1 MQTNNTSI
9 MFDVERSLKESPPN
23 YPDGVTF
30 KKRIV
35 VNRKNLIR
43 QYQPRNLTLQIT
55 NVAPIRTSYEV
66 NGILYD
72 QPVKATEVNPKD
84 SKKLNL
90 LAGYTRDAAEE
101 ELSWDATMVD
111 VLEFDTPR
119 DRRAFMYTT
128 NIVKNPRT
136 GNTNADLAKVLLML

>member
-55 NVAPIRTSYEV
+55 NVAPIFAISS
-66 NGILYD
+66 NFSLLGIGVADPSVL
-72 QPVKATEVNPKD
+72 VKITV
-84 SKKLNL
+84 
-90 LAGYTRDAAEE
+90 
-101 ELSWDATMVD
+101 
-111 VLEFDTPR
+111 
-119 DRRAFMYTT
+119 
-128 NIVKNPRT
+128 
-136 GNTNADLAKVLLML
+136 